1 MEKEGKRIKR
11 WRGGMDAVQTAQ
23 YLHDMAAEG
32 WILDEVGYL
41 TYIFREEAPRELT
54 YRVVTLKGAATGE
67 ELAAYESKGWKKA
80 GNWEEEYIFV
90 KERDLWNEDA
100 MERQM
105 MVEEIDRRLET
116 DTDMR
121 KNMIIATLAIV
132 GFFLICLIPQYG
144 TELFANGV
152 GMNFLIS
159 FGPNLF
165 FILLGGWL
173 VNRRLRKKKERMLD
187 GETVSA
193 RDTDWR
199 GSRIRTM
206 AVLAV
211 GVLLIGWAVC
221 IGAEWN
227 QKKYDLPLD
236 VSYRDIP
243 AVRLENLEE
252 GNLEPIGKNISSIKE
267 LDGLHLGMPSLE
279 QSEYQRLRWL
289 SNFNNYVVDHRWLLI
304 TEQVETNQK
313 VKKLADDTEINLDG
327 EYYDFMLEFLA
338 EKQYQDDLDWEKER
352 PSTKYGLEEH
362 HILTETAK
370 GNFDALHIC
379 RTEFGDKTELHILC
393 REGKQV
399 MELNYDGQADADDVL
414 VEIQKVFLAQK

>member
-1 MEKEGKRIKR
+1 
-11 WRGGMDAVQTAQ
+11 
-23 YLHDMAAEG
+23 
-32 WILDEVGYL
+32 
-41 TYIFREEAPRELT
+41 
-54 YRVVTLKGAATGE
+54 
-67 ELAAYESKGWKKA
+67 
-80 GNWEEEYIFV
+80 
-90 KERDLWNEDA
+90 

-105 MVEEIDRRLET
+105 MVEEIDRRLEREKSDRT
-116 DTDMR
+116 A
-121 KNMIIATLAIV
+121 IGVLGPIPFAFFGGTL
-132 GFFLICLIPQYG
+132 FLQYG
-144 TELFANGV
+144 TDLFFEDLGIALFV
-152 GMNFLIS
+152 QFA
-159 FGPNLF
+159 PNLV
-165 FILLGGWL
+165 LLLGGGWL
-173 VNRRLRKKKERMLD
+173 VSRRLRKKKERMLD

-252 GNLEPIGKNISSIKE
+252 GNLERIGKNISTAQE
-267 LDGLHLGMPSLE
+267 QDSLYFKLN
-279 QSEYQRLRWL
+279 Q
-289 SNFNNYVVDHRWLLI
+289 FHNYVIDHRWLLI
-304 TEQVETNQK
+304 IEQVETNQR
-313 VKKLADDTEINLDG
+313 VQDQTGTEISLNE
-327 EYYDFMLEFLA
+327 EYHHFILEVLA
-338 EKQYQDDLDWEKER
+338 EKQYQDALEWEEEK
-352 PSTKYGLEEH
+352 PSTQYGLEKH

>member
-90 KERDLWNEDA
+90 KERDLWNEGA

-105 MVEEIDRRLET
+105 MVEEIDRRLEREKT
-116 DTDMR
+116 DR
-121 KNMIIATLAIV
+121 KAMGVLGLVLFVFFGIIL
-132 GFFLICLIPQYG
+132 FMQYG
-144 TELFANGV
+144 TDMFFEDLGIALFVQFA
-152 GMNFLIS
+152 
-159 FGPNLF
+159 PNLV
-165 FILLGGWL
+165 LLLGGGWL
-173 VNRRLRKKKERMLD
+173 VSCRLRKKKERMLD

-252 GNLEPIGKNISSIKE
+252 GNLERIGKNISTAQE
-267 LDGLHLGMPSLE
+267 QDSLYFKLN
-279 QSEYQRLRWL
+279 Q
-289 SNFNNYVVDHRWLLI
+289 FHNYVIDHRWLLI

-362 HILTETAK
+362 HILTEMAK

>member
-1 MEKEGKRIKR
+1 MRKTGGEGMEKEGKRIKR

-252 GNLEPIGKNISSIKE
+252 GNLERIGKNISTAQE
-267 LDGLHLGMPSLE
+267 QDSLYFKLN
-279 QSEYQRLRWL
+279 Q
-289 SNFNNYVVDHRWLLI
+289 FHNYVIDHRWLLI

-338 EKQYQDDLDWEKER
+338 EKQYKDDLDWEKER

>member
-252 GNLEPIGKNISSIKE
+252 GNLERIGKNISTAQE
-267 LDGLHLGMPSLE
+267 QDSLYFKLN
-279 QSEYQRLRWL
+279 Q
-289 SNFNNYVVDHRWLLI
+289 FHNYVIDHRWLLI

-313 VKKLADDTEINLDG
+313 VKKLADDTEISLNE
-327 EYYDFMLEFLA
+327 EYHHFILEVLA
-338 EKQYQDDLDWEKER
+338 EKQYQDALEWEEEK
-352 PSTKYGLEEH
+352 PYTQYGLEEH

>member
-1 MEKEGKRIKR
+1 MEKEGKRIRR
-11 WRGGMDAVQTAQ
+11 WRTGISKLQGAA
-23 YLHDMAAEG
+23 YLREMAEQG
-32 WILDEVGYL
+32 WILEDMNHL
-41 TYIFREEAPRELT
+41 MYIFREEEPRYLRYHLEEFKHALTAEEREGYEKDGWQEVCHYEL
-54 YRVVTLKGAATGE
+54 
-67 ELAAYESKGWKKA
+67 
-80 GNWEEEYIFV
+80 EYIFV
-90 KERDLWNEDA
+90 REREPFEDD
-100 MERQM
+100 
-105 MVEEIDRRLET
+105 EEIDRQDLAESI
-116 DTDMR
+116 DKQLKEDLDLR
-121 KNMIIATLAIV
+121 KNMFLVTVLIIGGFLLLFLLQEGFGGIRKEMIANLMV
-132 GFFLICLIPQYG
+132 G
-144 TELFANGV
+144 
-152 GMNFLIS
+152 

-165 FILLGGWL
+165 FIFLGGWL
-173 VNRRLRKKKERMLD
+173 VNHRLKKKKRQLEEGD
-187 GETVSA
+187 TPDEY
-193 RDTDWR
+193 TDWR
-199 GSRIRTM
+199 KQKHRGTIG
-206 AVLAV
+206 VLI
-211 GVLLIGWAVC
+211 GFLLIGWAVC

-252 GNLEPIGKNISSIKE
+252 GNLERIGKNISTAQE
-267 LDGLHLGMPSLE
+267 QDSLYFKLN
-279 QSEYQRLRWL
+279 Q
-289 SNFNNYVVDHRWLLI
+289 FHNYVIDHRWLLI

-414 VEIQKVFLAQK
+414 VEIQRVFLAQK

>member
-105 MVEEIDRRLET
+105 MVEEINRRLET

-173 VNRRLRKKKERMLD
+173 VNRRLRKKKERMLE

-252 GNLEPIGKNISSIKE
+252 GNLERIGKNISTAQE
-267 LDGLHLGMPSLE
+267 QDSLYFKLN
-279 QSEYQRLRWL
+279 Q
-289 SNFNNYVVDHRWLLI
+289 FHNYVIDHRWLLI

>member
-105 MVEEIDRRLET
+105 MVEEIDRRLEREKT
-116 DTDMR
+116 DR
-121 KNMIIATLAIV
+121 KAMGVLGLVLFVFFGIIL
-132 GFFLICLIPQYG
+132 FMQYG
-144 TELFANGV
+144 TDMFFEDLGIALFVQFA
-152 GMNFLIS
+152 
-159 FGPNLF
+159 PNLV
-165 FILLGGWL
+165 LLLGGGWL
-173 VNRRLRKKKERMLD
+173 VSRRLRKKKERMLD

-252 GNLEPIGKNISSIKE
+252 GNLERIGKNISTAQE
-267 LDGLHLGMPSLE
+267 QDSLYFKLN
-279 QSEYQRLRWL
+279 Q
-289 SNFNNYVVDHRWLLI
+289 FHNYVIDHRWLLI

>member
-105 MVEEIDRRLET
+105 MVEEIDRRLEREKT
-116 DTDMR
+116 DR
-121 KNMIIATLAIV
+121 KAMGVLGLVLFVFFGIIL
-132 GFFLICLIPQYG
+132 FMQYG
-144 TELFANGV
+144 TDMFFEDLGIALFVQFA
-152 GMNFLIS
+152 
-159 FGPNLF
+159 PNLV
-165 FILLGGWL
+165 LLLGGGWL
-173 VNRRLRKKKERMLD
+173 VSRRLRKKKERMLD

-252 GNLEPIGKNISSIKE
+252 GNLERIGKNISTAQE
-267 LDGLHLGMPSLE
+267 QDSLYFKLN
-279 QSEYQRLRWL
+279 Q
-289 SNFNNYVVDHRWLLI
+289 FHNYVIDHRWLLI

-399 MELNYDGQADADDVL
+399 MELNYDGQADADYVL

>member
-173 VNRRLRKKKERMLD
+173 VNRRLRKKKERMLE

-252 GNLEPIGKNISSIKE
+252 GNLERIGKNISTAQE
-267 LDGLHLGMPSLE
+267 QDSLYFKLN
-279 QSEYQRLRWL
+279 Q
-289 SNFNNYVVDHRWLLI
+289 FHNYVIDHRWLLI

-362 HILTETAK
+362 HILTEMAK